1 MMDTILIIEDDE
13 GISRGICFTLTKEN
27 YKIILADSLNQGR
40 QVLRMNK
47 PDLILLDV
55 NLPDGDGY
63 TFCKEIREE
72 LNVPIIM
79 LTARDLETDQIIG
92 LTVGADDYIT
102 KPFSISVLKARIAA
116 QLRRYHLLQEGIS
129 HMKKQWLVS
138 ANIRLCKDNCKVYKS
153 EEEVDLSVTEY
164 RLLKLFLEHQGQIL
178 LKEQILEAVWDTEGN
193 FVDENTLP
201 VNIRRLRLKLEEDPS
216 RPELIKTVHG
226 MGYIWAEG
234 AVRDED

>member
-1 MMDTILIIEDDE
+1 MDTILIIEDDE
-13 GISRGICFTLTKEN
+13 GLSRGICFTLTKEN
-27 YKIILADSLNQGR
+27 YNMIEVASLSQGR
-40 QVLRMNK
+40 QVLRTNK

-55 NLPDGDGY
+55 NLPDGDGFA
-63 TFCKEIREE
+63 FCKEIREE
-72 LNVPIIM
+72 YSIPIIM

-102 KPFSISVLKARIAA
+102 KPFSLSVLKARIAA
-116 QLRRYHLLQEGIS
+116 QLRRYHLLQEGATQ
-129 HMKKQWLVS
+129 MKQQWLTS
-138 ANIRLCKDNCKVYKS
+138 ANIRLCKDNCKVYKN

-164 RLLKLFLEHQGQIL
+164 RLLKLFLEHQGRIL

-201 VNIRRLRLKLEEDPS
+201 VNIRRLRKKLEEDPS
-216 RPELIKTVHG
+216 KPELIKTVHG
-226 MGYIWAEG
+226 MGYIWTEG

>member
-1 MMDTILIIEDDE
+1 MDTILIIEDDE
-13 GISRGICFTLTKEN
+13 GLSRGICFTLTKEN
-27 YKIILADSLNQGR
+27 YHIIEAASLSQGR
-40 QVLRMNK
+40 QAMRTYK

-63 TFCKEIREE
+63 AFCRELREE
-72 LNVPIIM
+72 YNVPIIM
-79 LTARDLETDQIIG
+79 LTARDLETDQVIG
-92 LTVGADDYIT
+92 FSVGADDYIT
-102 KPFSISVLKARIAA
+102 KPFSLSVLKARIAA
-116 QLRRYHLLQEGIS
+116 QLYHLLQEGTAQ
-129 HMKKQWLVS
+129 MKQQWLTS
-138 ANIRLCKDNCKVYKS
+138 ANICLCKDTCKVFRD

-201 VNIRRLRLKLEEDPS
+201 VNIRRLRKKLEEDPS

-226 MGYIWAEG
+226 MGYIWTEG
-234 AVRDED
+234 AGRDED

>member
-1 MMDTILIIEDDE
+1 MDTILIIEDDE
-13 GISRGICFTLTKEN
+13 GLSRGICFTLTKEN
-27 YKIILADSLNQGR
+27 YNIVAAASLNQGR
-40 QVLRMNK
+40 QVMRTNK

-55 NLPDGDGY
+55 NLPDGDGF

-72 LNVPIIM
+72 ISVPIIM

-102 KPFSISVLKARIAA
+102 KPFSLSVLKARIAA
-116 QLRRYHLLQEGIS
+116 QLRRNHLLQEGASQI
-129 HMKKQWLVS
+129 KLQWLTS
-138 ANIRLCKDNCKVYKS
+138 ANIRLCKDNCKVYKY

-164 RLLKLFLEHQGQIL
+164 RILKLFLEHQGQIL
-178 LKEQILEAVWDTEGN
+178 LKEQILEAVWDAEGN

-201 VNIRRLRLKLEEDPS
+201 VNIRRLRKKLEEDPS
-216 RPELIKTVHG
+216 KPELIKTVHG

-234 AVRDED
+234 AKRDED